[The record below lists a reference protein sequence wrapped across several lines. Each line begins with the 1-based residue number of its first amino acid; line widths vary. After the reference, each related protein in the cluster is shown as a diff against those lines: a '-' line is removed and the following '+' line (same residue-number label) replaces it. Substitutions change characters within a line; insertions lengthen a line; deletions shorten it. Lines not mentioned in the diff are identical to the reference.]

1 MSAALEVIRDT
12 EQAAVLLSPVRL
24 RMLQHLTES
33 DSAAGVARKMS
44 LPRQQANY
52 HLRELEKHGLVE
64 LVEER
69 KKGNCVERI
78 VQSTARAYLISP
90 EVLGRLGDTSGA
102 VQDRF
107 SSAYLIAAAARM
119 VRDVAMLRD
128 RADRAGKSI
137 ATMTLETEIRF
148 ASAADR
154 HAFAEELATEIAR
167 LAAKYHKEDVPGGKL
182 TRVVAGAYPAI
193 TKPLD

>member
-1 MSAALEVIRDT
+1 MSAALEIIRDT

-24 RMLQHLTES
+24 RMLEHLTQP
-33 DSAAGVARKMS
+33 DSATGVAKKMS

-69 KKGNCVERI
+69 KKGNCLERI
-78 VQSTARAYLISP
+78 VRATASAYLISP
-90 EVLGRLGDTSGA
+90 EVLGSLGDTSGA
-102 VQDRF
+102 VKDRF
-107 SSAYLIAAAARM
+107 SSAYLVAAAARV
-119 VRDVAMLRD
+119 VRDVAVLRD
-128 RADRAGKSI
+128 RASQAGKSI

-148 ASAADR
+148 ASATDR

-167 LAAKYHKEDVPGGKL
+167 LAAKYHQDDAPKGKL
-182 TRVVAGAYPAI
+182 TRVITGAYPAI
-193 TKPLD
+193 TKPLE